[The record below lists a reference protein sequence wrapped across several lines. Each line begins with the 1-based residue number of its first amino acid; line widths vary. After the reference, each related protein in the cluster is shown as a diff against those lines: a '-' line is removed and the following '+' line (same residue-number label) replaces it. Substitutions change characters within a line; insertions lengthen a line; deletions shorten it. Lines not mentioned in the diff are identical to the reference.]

1 MAIEDIL
8 KKDAEFCYMLLDR
21 MRTDCE
27 YYLGNAPFYGA
38 HLWASNER
46 DQIAYMKAIW
56 NSFPENA
63 KPKWLS
69 MEKIEEY
76 ESLMC
81 K

>member
-1 MAIEDIL
+1 MTIEDIL
-8 KKDAEFCYMLLDR
+8 KKDAKFRYMLLDR

-27 YYLGNAPFYGA
+27 YYLGNGQIYGA

-46 DQIAYMKAIW
+46 DQINYMKALW
-56 NSFPENA
+56 NSFPDDA
-63 KPKWLS
+63 KPQWLS

-76 ESLMC
+76 ERLMC